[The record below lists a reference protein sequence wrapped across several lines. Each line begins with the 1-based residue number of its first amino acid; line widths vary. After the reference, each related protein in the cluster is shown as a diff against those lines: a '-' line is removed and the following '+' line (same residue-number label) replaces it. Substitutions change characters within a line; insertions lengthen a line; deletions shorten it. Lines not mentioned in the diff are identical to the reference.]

1 MNRPIRLFH
10 TRHIIATIPLMIVA
24 CLPAAA
30 HAIQRCDDPKT
41 RPVYCGTFSILFEND
56 LFLGQDR
63 HYTNGIKLSWT
74 SRDLREY
81 GQWEHTPDWARSLFG
96 ALDRFQGDREKNL
109 ELFAGQKLFT
119 PQDIQR
125 TDLIA
130 NDRPYAAWI
139 FFGPA
144 FHSKNAYTLDTVE
157 IELGWV
163 GPLALGEETQNFVH
177 DLRGIPTAKG
187 WRHQLNDEP
196 AINLVY
202 QHKHRNW
209 EGEMPGTHFGAD
221 LISHYGASLGNVYTY
236 ASAGAE
242 MRIGWNLPADF
253 GTSLIRPGGDVN
265 APVNTRDPRL
275 AEKNAFGIHA
285 FAAVTGRAVLRD
297 IFLDGNSFSDSHS
310 VAKNIWVGS
319 LVAGV
324 GVTWQ
329 GLKLTYSQI
338 FSTKE
343 FKQQKGT
350 DAFGSINLSWN
361 F

>member
-1 MNRPIRLFH
+1 MTSPPRPFQRPCL
-10 TRHIIATIPLMIVA
+10 IAILLAVLSA
-24 CLPAAA
+24 LLPATARA
-30 HAIQRCDDPKT
+30 TPRCDDPKT
-41 RPVYCGTFSILFEND
+41 RPVYCGTFSVLFEND

-81 GQWEHTPDWARSLFG
+81 GQWEHTPDWARGLFS

-157 IELGWV
+157 IEFGWV
-163 GPLALGEETQNFVH
+163 GPLAQGEETQNFVH
-177 DLRGIPTAKG
+177 SLRGIPTAKG
-187 WRHQLNDEP
+187 WSHQLNDEP
-196 AINLVY
+196 AFNLVY

-209 EGEMPGTHFGAD
+209 EGEWPGTHFASD
-221 LISHYGASLGNVYTY
+221 FISHYGASLGNVYTY
-236 ASAGAE
+236 ANAGAE
-242 MRIGWNLPADF
+242 VRIGWNLPADF

-265 APVNTRDPRL
+265 APVNTRDLRL

-285 FAAVTGRAVLRD
+285 FAAVSGRAVLRD
-297 IFLDGNSFSDSHS
+297 IFLDGNSFSNSHS
-310 VAKNIWVGS
+310 VDKNVWVGS

-324 GVTWQ
+324 AITWKGV
-329 GLKLTYSQI
+329 KLTYSEI
-338 FSTKE
+338 FNTKE
-343 FKQQKGT
+343 FKQQKGA
-350 DAFGSINLSWN
+350 DAYGSMNLSWN